1 MLAVQCLPSHF
12 YVVSSK
18 IGKLALEPIG
28 FGEEE
33 LYAWQYDYDPEFL
46 DTMAGILKLNQI
58 DRDGFAMV

>member
-1 MLAVQCLPSHF
+1 M
-12 YVVSSK
+12 SSK